1 MRILIIDE
9 CYYTRLGI
17 TEYLS
22 KNKKLEF
29 ISTGCIKKAINLM
42 NKSLPNIVLVNL
54 TYYCN
59 YSNYCPTLQRFLNN
73 KSNIRF
79 YIYINAPYP
88 QTDTPLLL
96 KDNYFILSKN
106 IIIQTLDKVIH
117 SHEQI
122 EHITRL
128 ANKMDSSIFTLKEQ
142 RIINNWMNETPNHI
156 ISKKMGI
163 SNSTVY
169 SQKRHITSKVFVK
182 NRIELF
188 FIYNVFKYL
197 Y

>member
-1 MRILIIDE
+1 MRILVIDE

-29 ISTGCIKKAINLM
+29 ISTGCIKEAIGFMNTNLP
-42 NKSLPNIVLVNL
+42 SIILVNL

-59 YSNYCPTLQRFLNN
+59 YSDYCPTLQQLLSNTNN
-73 KSNIRF
+73 ARF

-88 QTDTPLLL
+88 QTNNPLLL
-96 KDNYFILSKN
+96 KDNYFILSKS
-106 IIIQTLDKVIH
+106 IIIQTLDKVICD
-117 SHEQI
+117 HEQI
-122 EHITRL
+122 EKITKL
-128 ANKMDSSIFTLKEQ
+128 ANNIESSIFTIKEQ
-142 RIINNWMNETPNHI
+142 NIINNWMNETPNHI
-156 ISKKMGI
+156 ISRKLGI

-169 SQKRHITSKVFVK
+169 SQKRHIASKVFVK

>member
-1 MRILIIDE
+1 MRILVIDE

-29 ISTGCIKKAINLM
+29 ISTGCIKEAISFIKTNTP
-42 NKSLPNIVLVNL
+42 SIILVNL

-59 YSNYCPTLQRFLNN
+59 YSNYCPTLQKLLSNTN
-73 KSNIRF
+73 NIRF

-88 QTDTPLLL
+88 QTKNPLLL
-96 KDNYFILSKN
+96 KDNYFILSKD
-106 IIIQTLDKVIH
+106 IIIQTLDKVIRDY
-117 SHEQI
+117 EQI
-122 EHITRL
+122 EKITKL
-128 ANKMDSSIFTLKEQ
+128 ANNIDSSIFTIKEQ
-142 RIINNWMNETPNHI
+142 NIINNWMNETPNHI
-156 ISKKMGI
+156 ISRKLGI

>member
-1 MRILIIDE
+1 MKILVIDE

-22 KNKKLEF
+22 KNKNLNF
-29 ISTGCIKKAINLM
+29 ISTGCLGDAIKFINK
-42 NKSLPNIVLVNL
+42 NSPNIVLVNL
-54 TYYCN
+54 TYYCH
-59 YSNYCPTLQRFLNN
+59 YSNYCPTLQGLLNLSN
-73 KSNIRF
+73 NIRF

-88 QTDTPLLL
+88 QTDNPLLL
-96 KDNYFILSKN
+96 KDNFFILSKN
-106 IIIQTLDKVIH
+106 IIIKTLDRVINDYA
-117 SHEQI
+117 QI
-122 EHITRL
+122 EKITKL
-128 ANKMDSSIFTLKEQ
+128 ANNTDTSIFTVKEQ
-142 RIINNWMNETPNHI
+142 KIISNWMNEIPNHI
-156 ISKKMGI
+156 ISKKLGI

-169 SQKRHITSKVFVK
+169 SQKRHIASKVFVK

>member
-1 MRILIIDE
+1 MRILVIDE

-22 KNKKLEF
+22 SNKKLEF
-29 ISTGCIKKAINLM
+29 ISTGCINEAITFIDN
-42 NKSLPNIVLVNL
+42 SPPSIVLVNL

-59 YSNYCPTLQRFLNN
+59 YSNYCPTLRKLLNTS
-73 KSNIRF
+73 KNIRF
-79 YIYINAPYP
+79 YIYINATYP
-88 QTDTPLLL
+88 LTDRPLLL
-96 KDNYFILSKN
+96 KDNFFIMSKN
-106 IIIQTLDKVIH
+106 IIIQALDKVIKDPN
-117 SHEQI
+117 QI
-122 EHITRL
+122 EKITKL
-128 ANKMDSSIFTLKEQ
+128 ANNNDSSIFTIKEQ
-142 RIINNWMNETPNHI
+142 SIINNWMNEIPNHI
-156 ISKKMGI
+156 ISRKLGI

>member
-1 MRILIIDE
+1 MKILVIDE

-22 KNKKLEF
+22 KNKDLNF
-29 ISTGCIKKAINLM
+29 ISTGCLSEAIKSINK
-42 NKSLPNIVLVNL
+42 NSPSIVLVNL
-54 TYYCN
+54 TYYCH
-59 YSNYCPTLQRFLNN
+59 YSNYCPTLRGLLNL
-73 KSNIRF
+73 SGNIRF

-88 QTDTPLLL
+88 LTDNPLLL
-96 KDNYFILSKN
+96 KDNFFILSKN
-106 IIIQTLDKVIH
+106 IIIKTLDKVINDYD
-117 SHEQI
+117 QI
-122 EHITRL
+122 EKITKL
-128 ANKMDSSIFTLKEQ
+128 TNNTETSIFTVKEQ
-142 RIINNWMNETPNHI
+142 KIINNWMNEIPNHI
-156 ISKKMGI
+156 ISKKLGI

-169 SQKRHITSKVFVK
+169 SQKRHIASKVFVK

>member
-1 MRILIIDE
+1 MRILVIDE

-29 ISTGCIKKAINLM
+29 ISTGCIKEAIDFINT
-42 NKSLPNIVLVNL
+42 KIPSIILVNL

-59 YSNYCPTLQRFLNN
+59 YSNYCPTLQQLLSNAN
-73 KSNIRF
+73 NIRF

-88 QTDTPLLL
+88 QTTNPLLL
-96 KDNYFILSKN
+96 KDNYFILSKS
-106 IIIQTLDKVIH
+106 IIIQTLDKVILDY
-117 SHEQI
+117 EQI
-122 EHITRL
+122 EKITKL
-128 ANKMDSSIFTLKEQ
+128 ANNVESSIFTIKEQ
-142 RIINNWMNETPNHI
+142 NIINHWMNETPNHI
-156 ISKKMGI
+156 ISRKLGI

>member
-1 MRILIIDE
+1 MKILVIDE

-22 KNKKLEF
+22 KNKNLHF
-29 ISTGCIKKAINLM
+29 ISTGCLDEAMNFINKK
-42 NKSLPNIVLVNL
+42 SPSIVLVNL
-54 TYYCN
+54 TYYCH
-59 YSNYCPTLQRFLNN
+59 YSNYCPTLRDLLISSNN
-73 KSNIRF
+73 TRF

-88 QTDTPLLL
+88 QTDNPLLL
-96 KDNYFILSKN
+96 KDNFFILSKS
-106 IIIQTLDKVIH
+106 IIVKTLDRVI
-117 SHEQI
+117 SDYEQI
-122 EHITRL
+122 EKIAKL
-128 ANKMDSSIFTLKEQ
+128 ANNTESSIFTAKEQ
-142 RIINNWMNETPNHI
+142 SIINNWMNETPNHI
-156 ISKKMGI
+156 ISKKLGI

-188 FIYNVFKYL
+188 FIYNIFKYL